1 MPKIYEYLGIV
12 IMFYSDEHEQI
23 HVHAVYNN
31 NTVKVSFFIK
41 DGKIYRV
48 TYKDVYGKN

>member
-12 IMFYSDEHEQI
+12 IMFYSDEHEPT

-31 NTVKVSFFIK
+31 N
-41 DGKIYRV
+41 
-48 TYKDVYGKN
+48 